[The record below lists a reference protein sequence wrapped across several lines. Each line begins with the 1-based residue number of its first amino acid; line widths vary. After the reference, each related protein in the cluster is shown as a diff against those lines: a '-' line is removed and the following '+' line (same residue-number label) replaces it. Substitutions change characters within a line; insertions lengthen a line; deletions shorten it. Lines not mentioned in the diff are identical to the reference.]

1 MIKKL
6 CMFLFGFFIL
16 TNIFAQDVP
25 YDLQSTEVVRDKLLE
40 RAYNINKIG
49 KSGDFSYFLFMPYQP
64 DPSENAIGNFNIYRV
79 GRYDKDMKLL
89 NKQLVDLTQKPE
101 KKEKNFEGILLVKGK
116 LVVFTSFQNQKDKKN
131 YVFVQHMNNESLAME
146 NDIKLAGQLDYSG
159 YSKYSRTI
167 FTLSTSPDESKILV
181 FYTLLNKDNET
192 LRSGLYVLDSDLNL
206 KWTKDN
212 ISPGNT
218 TGIFS
223 YQKFK
228 IDNTG
233 NVYLL
238 GLLYADRENYFDG
251 AQFREK
257 GSGIFTNDT
266 YFTDK
271 PNYAYH
277 LYRLSD
283 GGKKEDHYKL
293 ELPTKF
299 VRSLNFLP
307 SANNSVICTGIY
319 SNTGTI
325 SALGSFTFN
334 LNTSTS
340 QIGNVNTKEFG
351 TDLISQGFEEDELKR
366 FKRSIDDKGEWD
378 PFDYIISE
386 LKTKS
391 NGEKYFVAEQFI
403 SGTKKERSGNM
414 IVYKPIY
421 LHKDLFVVTL
431 SADNKFKRIDK
442 IVKHQY
448 MLITSRFN
456 SYAVVENNGS
466 LNFIYNT
473 FVKKD
478 GLIKNLEIGDS
489 YLVSL
494 DTKGNQNKAVFKT
507 KDSDLPIPMPGTGLF
522 TGNSIM
528 FGLMSSNMKDYQF
541 QTLTLK

>member
-1 MIKKL
+1 MINKIYIF
-6 CMFLFGFFIL
+6 MFGFFIL
-16 TNIFAQDVP
+16 TENLAQDIA
-25 YDLQSTEVVRDKLLE
+25 YDIKSTEIVRDKMVE

-49 KSGDFSYFLFMPYQP
+49 KAGDYSYFLFMPYQP
-64 DPSENAIGNFNIYRV
+64 GPSEHAIGNFNIYRV

-89 NKQLVDLTQKPE
+89 NKQLVDLMQKPE

-146 NDIKLAGQLDYSG
+146 NDIKLVGQLDYSG
-159 YSKYSRTI
+159 YSKYSQTVFTI
-167 FTLSTSPDESKILV
+167 ATSPDESKILI

-192 LRSGLYVLDSDLNL
+192 LRSGLYVFDSDLNL
-206 KWTKDN
+206 KWAKDN
-212 ISPGNT
+212 ISPGNQ

-238 GLLYADRENYFDG
+238 GLLYADRENYFDE
-251 AQFREK
+251 AKFREK
-257 GSGIFTNDT
+257 GSGIFSNDT

-271 PNYAYH
+271 PNYVYH

-283 GGKKEDHYKL
+283 SGKKEDHYKL
-293 ELPTKF
+293 ELSNKF
-299 VRSLNFLP
+299 IRSLNFLP

-319 SNTGTI
+319 SNKGTI
-325 SALGSFTFN
+325 SAVGSFTFN

-340 QIGNVNTKEFG
+340 QIGNVDTKEFG

-366 FKRSIDDKGEWD
+366 FKRSIDDKSEWD
-378 PFDYIISE
+378 PFDYLISE

-403 SGTKKERSGNM
+403 RGTKKERSGNT

-431 SADNKFKRIDK
+431 SADNKIKRIDK

-448 MLITSRFN
+448 MLITARFN
-456 SYAVVENNGS
+456 SYAVVENNGT
-466 LNFIYNT
+466 LNFIFNT

-489 YLVSL
+489 NLVSL
-494 DTKGNQNKAVFKT
+494 DTRGNQKNVVFKR
-507 KDSDLPIPMPGTGLF
+507 KDTDLPIPMPGTGLIK
-522 TGNSIM
+522 GNSIM
-528 FGLMSSNMKDYQF
+528 FGLMSSNIKDYQF